1 MDRLYTS
8 EVYDMRTNIDLDER
22 LVAEAFRHVQVKTKK
37 ELVHLA
43 LAELVAQHRRRDLR
57 ELKGAG
63 GIRADYDHK
72 TLRERVS
79 GR

>member
-1 MDRLYTS
+1 
-8 EVYDMRTNIDLDER
+8 MRTNIDLDDA
-22 LVAEAFRHVQVKTKK
+22 LVAEAFRHSPVKTKK

-43 LAELVAQHRRRDLR
+43 LSELVAHRRRKDVR

-63 GIRADYDHK
+63 GIRHDYDHK
-72 TLRERVS
+72 LLRERGA